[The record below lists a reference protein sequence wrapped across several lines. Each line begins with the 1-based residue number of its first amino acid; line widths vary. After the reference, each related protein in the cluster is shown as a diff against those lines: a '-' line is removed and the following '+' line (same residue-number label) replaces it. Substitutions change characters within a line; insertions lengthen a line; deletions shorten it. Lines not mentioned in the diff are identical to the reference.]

1 MFKAMRQG
9 RREDGFTLIEL
20 MVVVM
25 IIAILIAIAI
35 PSFLGF
41 RRNAQDRSVQS
52 DLRTV
57 LLAENAY
64 FLENNAFTAADAD
77 ILALEANARLDALTI
92 VAYEGGDLC
101 LQGLSESTHTFAVY
115 QVANGATTYSTGTA
129 GTCPEAMGA
138 PSGWSQTGW
147 GAADAVVEG

>member
-1 MFKAMRQG
+1 MLKAIRQG

-52 DLRTV
+52 DLRNV

-64 FLENNAFTAADAD
+64 QLENNAFTADDA
-77 ILALEANARLDALTI
+77 ALLEIEANARLDAITVNLL
-92 VAYEGGDLC
+92 GDDVC
-101 LQGLSESTHTFAVY
+101 LDGTSESSHTFAVY
-115 QVANGATTYSTGTA
+115 QIGEGATYYTLGTDGVCPAAA
-129 GTCPEAMGA
+129 GVPGA
-138 PSGWSQTGW
+138 GWSQTGW
-147 GAADAVVEG
+147 GAAEVVVP

>member
-52 DLRTV
+52 DLRNV

-64 FLENNAFTAADAD
+64 QLENNAFTDVDAT
-77 ILALEANARLDALTI
+77 ILEIEANARLDAITI
-92 VAYEGGDLC
+92 NLLGDDVC
-101 LQGLSESTHTFAVY
+101 LDGTSESTHTFAVY
-115 QVANGATTYSTGTA
+115 QVGNGATYFSTGTA
-129 GTCPEAMGA
+129 GACPAAAGA
-138 PSGWSQTGW
+138 PAGWSQTGW
-147 GAADAVVEG
+147 GAADPAP

>member
-1 MFKAMRQG
+1 MFKSMR
-9 RREDGFTLIEL
+9 RENREDGFTLIEL

-52 DLRTV
+52 DLRTF

-64 FLENNAFTAADAD
+64 HLENGSFTADDAD
-77 ILALEANARLDALTI
+77 IQSIEANARVDVVTI
-92 VAYEGGDLC
+92 NLLGDDLC
-101 LQGLSESTHTFAVY
+101 LEATSESGNVFAVY
-115 QVANGATTYSTGTA
+115 QVGEGATTYGTEA
-129 GTCPEAMGA
+129 CPEAAGA
-138 PSGWSQTGW
+138 PAGWSALGWTGG
-147 GAADAVVEG
+147 GAAEAEEEA